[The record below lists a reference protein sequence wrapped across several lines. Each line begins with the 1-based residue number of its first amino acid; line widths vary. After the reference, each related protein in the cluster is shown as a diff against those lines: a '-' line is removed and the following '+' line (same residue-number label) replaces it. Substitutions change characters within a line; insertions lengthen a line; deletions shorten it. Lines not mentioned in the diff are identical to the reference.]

1 MRKFLISA
9 ALASAALSAVPALA
23 QDYGN
28 RGNDQRGDRY
38 EQRGDRYDRGDREN
52 RGDWNRGG
60 VDRRAVGNLLAQLNE
75 VDLRI
80 QRSVQRGVISPREAF
95 GLRRESNQVRQR
107 LAFASRGG
115 INGRE
120 FASLQVQVNRL
131 QQRLQFERR
140 DRNDRRF

>member
-9 ALASAALSAVPALA
+9 ALASAALSAVPAMA

-28 RGNDQRGDRY
+28 HGYGQRDDQRGY
-38 EQRGDRYDRGDREN
+38 GDRGEH

-60 VDRRAVGNLLAQLNE
+60 VDRRAVGNLLAQLND

-80 QRSVQRGVISPREAF
+80 QRSVQRGVISPREAM

-107 LAFASRGG
+107 LAYASRGG
-115 INGRE
+115 ISGRE

>member
-9 ALASAALSAVPALA
+9 ALASAALSAVPAMA

-28 RGNDQRGDRY
+28 HGYNQRGDR
-38 EQRGDRYDRGDREN
+38 GD

-60 VDRRAVGNLLAQLNE
+60 VDRRAVGNLLAQLDN
-75 VDLRI
+75 VDQRI

-107 LAFASRGG
+107 LAYATRGG
-115 INGRE
+115 ISGRE

-131 QQRLQFERR
+131 QQRLQVERR

>member
-9 ALASAALSAVPALA
+9 ALASAALGAVPALA

-28 RGNDQRGDRY
+28 HGYDQRGDRY
-38 EQRGDRYDRGDREN
+38 DHGDRDH

-60 VDRRAVGNLLAQLNE
+60 VDRRAVGNLLAQLDD
-75 VDLRI
+75 VDQRI
-80 QRSVQRGVISPREAF
+80 QRSVQRGMISPREAF

-107 LAFASRGG
+107 LAYASRGG
-115 INGRE
+115 ISGRE

-131 QQRLQFERR
+131 QQRLRYERR